1 MSERINIT
9 KETNKDG
16 TESVSYSK
24 SWDKNGLS
32 HRKEVRK
39 LDGGYIVTE
48 SVYGKPK
55 DQGEEADY
63 IDERKEYIT
72 TENPLEVKKEE
83 KADEQKMF
91 DFIDT
96 PLM

>member
-16 TESVSYSK
+16 SESISYRK
-24 SWDKNGLS
+24 SWEKNGLS
-32 HRKEVRK
+32 YSKEVRK
-39 LDGGYIVTE
+39 VEGGYIVTE
-48 SVYGKPK
+48 SKYGTPK
-55 DQGEEADY
+55 DEEGADY
-63 IDERKEYIT
+63 IDERKEYVT
-72 TENPLEVKKEE
+72 TENPLDEPKEE
-83 KADEQKMF
+83 KNEEQKMF